1 MLRLVSLFL
10 LVAATSTVAVPAQAQ
25 DRPLLL
31 GMSLAQTGQLG
42 DIGQAYRRGLYQ
54 WLDELNARGGVFG
67 RRIEFRVRDDKSD
80 ATLVGGLYEKLLDED
95 KVDLLVGPAGSAATV
110 SAMGVAEAR
119 RRVIVNGSGA
129 DNAVLKRGNRWAF
142 HVPAALQDHGDHVWP
157 LVRAVGAKKPL
168 LVDRD
173 DTGVGKRLREQADL
187 AGLAVEREA
196 GTSEPAAVVARARA
210 AGVDALVVSA
220 SGSGAGEFVKAMKKV
235 GYAPRVFIATGAAQP
250 AFVRAIG
257 QDAEYVIGVLPYSA
271 AQGTPGN
278 AGFVKAFR
286 EKYQVLPDFYAAC
299 GYAAGKLVEAG
310 LREAGTLDQD
320 KLRDAFA
327 RVKIDSPLG
336 AHEAGKDNMQ
346 MGARPVLFQ
355 FQLGRR
361 QVVWPE
367 SAATANL
374 VVPYPE
380 WAGRKLLTK

>member
-42 DIGQAYRRGLYQ
+42 DIGQAYRRGLYL
-54 WLDELNARGGVFG
+54 WLDEANARGGVFG

-80 ATLVGGLYEKLLDED
+80 ATLVGGLYEKLLDEHN
-95 KVDLLVGPAGSAATV
+95 VDQLIGPAGSAATV

-157 LVRAVGAKKPL
+157 LVRAAGAKKPL

-173 DTGVGKRLREQADL
+173 DNGVGKRLREQADL

-278 AGFVKAFR
+278 AEFVKAFR
-286 EKYQVLPDFYAAC
+286 DKYQVLPDFYAAC

-310 LREAGTLDQD
+310 VREAGTLDQE

-367 SAATANL
+367 PAATAKL